1 MSWRIDKIKVKNFKF
16 FNEEFVFAPQG
27 KNVLLYGENG
37 AGKSSLYW
45 SVYTHYQAYAKEQE
59 EAQKYFRAE
68 HTQNLR
74 NRFAGQDENSY
85 IRICFSNGTGTI
97 KDIEDS
103 CNCYYN
109 DDADTRDF
117 MRKTAMASDFMN
129 YKILSS
135 LFDFKNSEA
144 NEVFPLIEKE
154 VLPYIELEES
164 LRMVDGTDTDINNAG
179 EWWEYIKRTYAEI
192 PRSDRTGKFDQR
204 TPEYK
209 LYKEQIERFNNLLN
223 TKLYWIFERT
233 NTIITSE
240 FRQSCQVNF
249 EYINAS
255 FNNRVAKRRFDGE
268 LHKPKVYLKASMKS
282 DHLVDTSVIEHP
294 KSFFNEAKITC
305 MALALRLSILE
316 NHPAPV
322 DAVSTLFVDDL
333 LISLDMSIRREV
345 IRILLS
351 YVDNRQVFILTH
363 DRAFFHLVWE
373 EIELS
378 RKKDDWKKCE
388 LYIKDGNIPKP
399 HLILNKSPL
408 EEAEMH
414 LQHREMAASVNAA
427 RRAAEKELKRLL
439 PVNMV
444 LNANTQTYQSNLNS
458 MIQCFVSLAKDMN
471 LDGVAP
477 HLNGERKLLLNPFS
491 HDDIYTPFYRNE
503 LEMSIRDIENLSKI
517 TGGVVVDY
525 QDVRNKEF
533 RIKMDKDGVFYEI
546 IIKFNERLYRYEY
559 EGKVYYNSA
568 KVNVISSTIHGIDCK
583 EYGLRK
589 LYKKMCQKIYGG
601 THAAPSMTD
610 CLTDRTTDEKI
621 L

>member
-1 MSWRIDKIKVKNFKF
+1 
-16 FNEEFVFAPQG
+16 
-27 KNVLLYGENG
+27 
-37 AGKSSLYW
+37 
-45 SVYTHYQAYAKEQE
+45 
-59 EAQKYFRAE
+59 
-68 HTQNLR
+68 
-74 NRFAGQDENSY
+74 
-85 IRICFSNGTGTI
+85 
-97 KDIEDS
+97 
-103 CNCYYN
+103 
-109 DDADTRDF
+109 
-117 MRKTAMASDFMN
+117 MASDFMN

-192 PRSDRTGKFDQR
+192 PTSDRTGKFDQR

-240 FRQSCQVNF
+240 FRQSCQVDF

-255 FNNRVAKRRFDGE
+255 FNNRVDKRRFDGE

-378 RKKDDWKKCE
+378 RKKDDWKKYE

-444 LNANTQTYQSNLNS
+444 LNVNTQTYQSNLNS

-503 LEMSIRDIENLSKI
+503 LEMTIRDIENLSKI

-533 RIKMDKDGVFYEI
+533 RIKMDKDGVFM
-546 IIKFNERLYRYEY
+546 R
-559 EGKVYYNSA
+559 
-568 KVNVISSTIHGIDCK
+568 
-583 EYGLRK
+583 
-589 LYKKMCQKIYGG
+589 
-601 THAAPSMTD
+601 
-610 CLTDRTTDEKI
+610 
-621 L
+621 